1 MADKDMITT
10 IRFYPI
16 PKDLHLRP
24 LSAIDQKGL
33 ILHLQN
39 LRGVMS
45 PMEGSAGGIA

>member
-1 MADKDMITT
+1 MTDKYMVAT
-10 IRFYPI
+10 ICFNAI

>member
-1 MADKDMITT
+1 VADKDMITA

-16 PKDLHLRP
+16 PKDLHLRA

-39 LRGVMS
+39 LRGVV
-45 PMEGSAGGIA
+45 PPVKRAAGGVA